1 MSATSLSTN
10 TDSIIGESND
20 IFAGLSLEESMTK
33 YLSPD
38 QVFLSKEALSLF
50 LTKLAFK
57 YTFAVSLNGQKFV
70 CKQGHKR
77 SKKDSQSKPDSPQG
91 PKANRSTPVSYK
103 LDCKWHVSFTGTVRK
118 ANGPG
123 KKNQYDLTRPVKV
136 TSCECKH
143 NHTCDKQ
150 NLVAVIQRS
159 GDLYQNL
166 SSHAMF
172 YLCNLLEHSSRVDG
186 NLIRSVLS
194 NCYPAAFKWSAMQIS
209 NLRTFVLSKL
219 SKMAPETK
227 KDYAAFVAKFPNK
240 TFLDGINL
248 SSLDPLDG
256 TIIKNIWK
264 DSMNAKSESG
274 NTMILEMLQSMKRMI
289 PGFDF
294 RCSFD
299 ADGIL
304 TAFVWQTAVMRLNL
318 LMYGRNACLDFMHSE
333 TNDLLWP
340 YTAFALRRETNRLC
354 LGNARIRECK
364 KARRREAFQYLHSC
378 ILTIVLLTSFLT
390 RSGRR
395 REVQE

>member
-33 YLSPD
+33 YLSTD

-209 NLRTFVLSKL
+209 NLCTFVQVLSKQNG
-219 SKMAPETK
+219 S
-227 KDYAAFVAKFPNK
+227 
-240 TFLDGINL
+240 
-248 SSLDPLDG
+248 
-256 TIIKNIWK
+256 
-264 DSMNAKSESG
+264 
-274 NTMILEMLQSMKRMI
+274 
-289 PGFDF
+289 
-294 RCSFD
+294 
-299 ADGIL
+299 
-304 TAFVWQTAVMRLNL
+304 
-318 LMYGRNACLDFMHSE
+318 
-333 TNDLLWP
+333 
-340 YTAFALRRETNRLC
+340 
-354 LGNARIRECK
+354 
-364 KARRREAFQYLHSC
+364 
-378 ILTIVLLTSFLT
+378 
-390 RSGRR
+390 
-395 REVQE
+395 